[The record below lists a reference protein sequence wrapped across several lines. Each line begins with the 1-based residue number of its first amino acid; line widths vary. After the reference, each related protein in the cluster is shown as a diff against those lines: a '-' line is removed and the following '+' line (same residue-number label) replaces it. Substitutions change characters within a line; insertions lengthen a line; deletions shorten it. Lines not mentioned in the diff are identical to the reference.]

1 MTGREA
7 AESRSD
13 AFCLPLTG
21 RYVIHGRIAMKKRAL
36 FVYNPRAG
44 KAMIRN
50 KLSDIMELLEKGGYE
65 TMVRPTTKRG
75 DACTYVKECASET
88 ELVVCCGGDGTLDEV
103 VTGMLSGGRSI
114 PIGYI
119 PAGSTNDFG
128 ISLHLP
134 KNMLRAAEIVVT
146 GRDFPC
152 DVGAFNDD
160 VFVYIAAFGLFT
172 EVSYETDQDIKN
184 VLGHMAYLLEGVK
197 RLSNIRSYRLK
208 VSYADRVIED
218 EFIFGMITNSV
229 SVGGFKQIT
238 GKNVEL
244 DDGVFEVTLIR
255 MPKNPMEL
263 NAVMA
268 ALLNRNIN
276 AECMLYFRTDQLTI
290 ESSQPIAWTLD
301 GEYGGSHECARIR
314 NRHKAITMRVKQ

>member
-1 MTGREA
+1 
-7 AESRSD
+7 
-13 AFCLPLTG
+13 
-21 RYVIHGRIAMKKRAL
+21 
-36 FVYNPRAG
+36 
-44 KAMIRN
+44 MIRN

-65 TMVRPTTKRG
+65 TMVRPTTRGG
-75 DACTYVKECASET
+75 DACTYVKECAPET

-103 VTGMLSGGRSI
+103 VTGMLSGGKSI

-146 GRDFPC
+146 GQDFPC

-172 EVSYETDQDIKN
+172 EVSYETDQDVKN

-208 VSYADRVIED
+208 VAYEDRVIED

-276 AECMLYFRTDQLTI
+276 AECMLYFRTDHLTI

-301 GEYGGSHECARIR
+301 GEYGGSHECAQIR
-314 NRHKAITMRVKQ
+314 NLHRAITMKVKQ

>member
-1 MTGREA
+1 
-7 AESRSD
+7 
-13 AFCLPLTG
+13 
-21 RYVIHGRIAMKKRAL
+21 MKKRAL

-44 KAMIRN
+44 KAMIRS
-50 KLSDIMELLEKGGYE
+50 KLSDILELLEQGGYE

-75 DACTYVKECASET
+75 DACTYVQECAPET
-88 ELVVCCGGDGTLDEV
+88 ELVVCSGGDGTLDEV
-103 VTGMLSGGRSI
+103 VTGILAGGKKI

-128 ISLHLP
+128 ISLRLP
-134 KNMLRAAEIVVT
+134 KNMIRAAEIVVT

-197 RLSNIRSYRLK
+197 RLSAIRSYPLR
-208 VSYADRVIED
+208 VTYEDQVIED

-268 ALLNRNIN
+268 ALLNRDIN
-276 AECMLYFRTDQLTI
+276 ADCMLYFRTQQVSI
-290 ESSQPIAWTLD
+290 ESREPIAWTLD
-301 GEYGGSHECARIR
+301 GEYGGSHEKALIHNC
-314 NRHKAITMRVKQ
+314 HKAITMKVKQ